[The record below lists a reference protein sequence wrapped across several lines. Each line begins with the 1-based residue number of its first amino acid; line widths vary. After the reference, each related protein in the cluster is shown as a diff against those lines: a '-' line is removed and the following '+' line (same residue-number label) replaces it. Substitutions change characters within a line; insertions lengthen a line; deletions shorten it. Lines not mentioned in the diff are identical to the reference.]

1 MKHLGKN
8 LGRTLAVA
16 LLVGAG
22 SVISAVSALPDYLQA
37 AETASA
43 ADKRQEC
50 IQEVA
55 GSNPVT
61 VRQHEVVLKD
71 HQGRELYTGKY
82 LELAAKNG
90 AGHDVRRAFARWN
103 DAERMR
109 WAGDEKMLSD
119 AVHFTEENGLPMYA
133 PYYMGHAIADW
144 GRVDAEVLSFCTRTE
159 SYTGGAHPNHAYQSW
174 TLDLRTGEPIAL
186 RDIVASRRDFLTA
199 VAAAFRAQYPGR
211 EDETFRRTIDAQ
223 LESIYPYLDW
233 DKSTVWTMLPEGGI
247 RVYFSAY
254 ELAPY
259 AAGDFILTLTPEAN
273 PGLFKVRLILRH
285 KKTIH
290 QIT

>member
-90 AGHDVRRAFARWN
+90 AGHDVRRALARWN

-233 DKSTVWTMLPEGGI
+233 DKSTVWTMLPGGDI
-247 RVYFSAY
+247 RVYYSAY

-273 PGLFKVRLILRH
+273 PGLFKAR
-285 KKTIH
+285 
-290 QIT
+290 

>member
-1 MKHLGKN
+1 MKDLGKN

-43 ADKRQEC
+43 ADKRQEH

-55 GSNPVT
+55 GSDPVT

-90 AGHDVRRAFARWN
+90 AGHDVRWALARWN
-103 DAERMR
+103 DAERTR

-119 AVHFTEENGLPMYA
+119 AVHFNEENGLPMYA
-133 PYYMGHAIADW
+133 PYYMGHAIA
-144 GRVDAEVLSFCTRTE
+144 
-159 SYTGGAHPNHAYQSW
+159 
-174 TLDLRTGEPIAL
+174 L
-186 RDIVASRRDFLTA
+186 RDIVTSRRDFLTA
-199 VAAAFRAQYPGR
+199 VATAFRSQYPGR
-211 EDETFRRTIDAQ
+211 EDETFQRTIDAQ

-233 DKSTVWTMLPEGGI
+233 DKSTVWTMLPGGGI
-247 RVYFSAY
+247 RVYYSAY

-273 PGLFKVRLILRH
+273 PGLFKAR
-285 KKTIH
+285 
-290 QIT
+290 

>member
-43 ADKRQEC
+43 ADKRQER

-90 AGHDVRRAFARWN
+90 AGHDVRRALARWN

-199 VAAAFRAQYPGR
+199 VATAFRSQYPGR
-211 EDETFRRTIDAQ
+211 EDETFQRTIDAQ

-233 DKSTVWTMLPEGGI
+233 DKSTVWTMLPGGGI
-247 RVYFSAY
+247 RVYYSAY

-273 PGLFKVRLILRH
+273 PGLFKAR
-285 KKTIH
+285 
-290 QIT
+290 

>member
-90 AGHDVRRAFARWN
+90 AGHDVRRALARWN

-259 AAGDFILTLTPEAN
+259 AAGDFILTLTPEAT
-273 PGLFKVRLILRH
+273 PGLFKVR
-285 KKTIH
+285 
-290 QIT
+290 

>member
-90 AGHDVRRAFARWN
+90 AGHDVRRALARWN

-186 RDIVASRRDFLTA
+186 RDIVTSRRDFLTA
-199 VAAAFRAQYPGR
+199 VAAAFRSKYPGR
-211 EDETFRRTIDAQ
+211 EDETFQRTIDAQ

-233 DKSTVWTMLPEGGI
+233 DKSTVWTMLPGGDI
-247 RVYFSAY
+247 RVYYSAY

-273 PGLFKVRLILRH
+273 PGLFKAR
-285 KKTIH
+285 
-290 QIT
+290 

>member
-43 ADKRQEC
+43 ADKRQER

-90 AGHDVRRAFARWN
+90 AGHDVRRALARWN

-273 PGLFKVRLILRH
+273 PGLFKVR
-285 KKTIH
+285 
-290 QIT
+290 

>member
-43 ADKRQEC
+43 ADKRQER

-90 AGHDVRRAFARWN
+90 AGHDVRRALARWN

-273 PGLFKVRLILRH
+273 PGLFKAR
-285 KKTIH
+285 
-290 QIT
+290 

>member
-90 AGHDVRRAFARWN
+90 AGHDVRRALARWN

-259 AAGDFILTLTPEAN
+259 ATGDFILTLTPEAN
-273 PGLFKVRLILRH
+273 PGLFKVR
-285 KKTIH
+285 
-290 QIT
+290 

>member
-90 AGHDVRRAFARWN
+90 AGHDVRRALAQWN

-199 VAAAFRAQYPGR
+199 VAAARSTRGARMRRSGARSTRSSSPSTRTSTGISPRSGPCCPRAASASTSAP
-211 EDETFRRTIDAQ
+211 TSSHRT
-223 LESIYPYLDW
+223 L
-233 DKSTVWTMLPEGGI
+233 
-247 RVYFSAY
+247 
-254 ELAPY
+254 LA
-259 AAGDFILTLTPEAN
+259 TSS
-273 PGLFKVRLILRH
+273 
-285 KKTIH
+285 
-290 QIT
+290 

>member
-1 MKHLGKN
+1 MKDLGKN

-43 ADKRQEC
+43 ADKRQEH

-55 GSNPVT
+55 GSDSVT

-90 AGHDVRRAFARWN
+90 AGHDVRRALARWN
-103 DAERMR
+103 DAERTR

-133 PYYMGHAIADW
+133 PYYMGHVIADW

-159 SYTGGAHPNHAYQSW
+159 SYTGGAHPNHALS
-174 TLDLRTGEPIAL
+174 
-186 RDIVASRRDFLTA
+186 
-199 VAAAFRAQYPGR
+199 
-211 EDETFRRTIDAQ
+211 
-223 LESIYPYLDW
+223 
-233 DKSTVWTMLPEGGI
+233 
-247 RVYFSAY
+247 
-254 ELAPY
+254 
-259 AAGDFILTLTPEAN
+259 
-273 PGLFKVRLILRH
+273 LIH
-285 KKTIH
+285 I
-290 QIT
+290 

>member
-90 AGHDVRRAFARWN
+90 AGHDVRRALARWN

-233 DKSTVWTMLPEGGI
+233 DKSTVWTMLPEGDI

-273 PGLFKVRLILRH
+273 PGLFKVR
-285 KKTIH
+285 
-290 QIT
+290 

>member
-90 AGHDVRRAFARWN
+90 AGHDVRRALARWN

-133 PYYMGHAIADW
+133 PYYLGHAIADW

-233 DKSTVWTMLPEGGI
+233 DKSTVRTMLPEGGI

-273 PGLFKVRLILRH
+273 PGLFKVR
-285 KKTIH
+285 
-290 QIT
+290 

>member
-90 AGHDVRRAFARWN
+90 AGHDVRRALARWN

-199 VAAAFRAQYPGR
+199 VAAAFRAKYPGR

-273 PGLFKVRLILRH
+273 PGLFKVR
-285 KKTIH
+285 
-290 QIT
+290 

>member
-90 AGHDVRRAFARWN
+90 AGHDVRRALARWN

-119 AVHFTEENGLPMYA
+119 AVHFNEENGLPMYA

-273 PGLFKVRLILRH
+273 PGLFKVR
-285 KKTIH
+285 
-290 QIT
+290 

>member
-43 ADKRQEC
+43 ADKRQER

-90 AGHDVRRAFARWN
+90 AGHDVRRALARWN

-233 DKSTVWTMLPEGGI
+233 DKSTVWTLLPEGGI

-273 PGLFKVRLILRH
+273 PGLFKAR
-285 KKTIH
+285 
-290 QIT
+290 